1 MRNGRLPRAERAMLS
16 DAAGTMVGA
25 ALGTS
30 TVSSYI
36 ESASGVAEGAR
47 TGLANVATAALF
59 LAALFFSPLATMVG
73 GGVQRGD
80 LFYYPITAPAVIVV
94 GSFMMAQVARIRWDD
109 LTEALPA
116 FAALVAIPFTFNIAH
131 GVAAGL
137 VAHVAVKAGA
147 GRAREVSRVRWV
159 LAALV
164 LAAYAL
170 LPRLRH

>member
-1 MRNGRLPRAERAMLS
+1 MRDGHLPRADRAMLS
-16 DAAGTMVGA
+16 DAVGTMAGA

-59 LAALFFSPLATMVG
+59 LGALFFSPLVATVA
-73 GGVQRGD
+73 GGVERGGIA
-80 LFYYPITAPAVIVV
+80 YHPITAPAIILV
-94 GSFMMAQVARIRWDD
+94 GSFMMRQVSRIRWDD
-109 LTEALPA
+109 VTEALPA
-116 FAALVAIPFTFNIAH
+116 FAAVVTIPFTFNIAH
-131 GVAAGL
+131 GVAAGI
-137 VAHVAVKAGA
+137 VAHVLVKAGA
-147 GRAREVSRVRWV
+147 GRPREVSRLMWI

-164 LAAYAL
+164 VLAYAL